1 MGSAERL
8 MAAMTAAYDGD
19 DWEAYRQQYADQAV
33 LHSADG
39 DLRGGDE
46 IVAYDRRVKKA
57 LAASVERDLFVA
69 GDGWAAWRWRLS
81 GRHRGEFGGLAATG
95 REIDFTG
102 ATIARLGNEVICELW
117 TFPDRLAFLRQ
128 VGAI

>member
-1 MGSAERL
+1 

-19 DWEAYRQQYADQAV
+19 DWDTYRQQYADHAV

-39 DLRGGDE
+39 ERRGADE
-46 IVAYDRRVKKA
+46 IVAYDRRVKEA
-57 LAASVERDLFVA
+57 LAASVERDLFVTRE
-69 GDGWAAWRWRLS
+69 GWAAWRWRLS

-95 REIDFTG
+95 REIDFSG
-102 ATIARLGNEVICELW
+102 ATIARLDEDVICELW

-128 VGAI
+128 IGAI